1 MELESAYISFV
12 TSEHRRPASPAELG
26 FSGVLAGEAFPAG
39 WRKLEAAIL
48 RQRFDAALRLL
59 SSDAGAANYST
70 PETLLALFFTWF
82 EQMGDLQ
89 PFIQALQ
96 RVEPQPVLGEN
107 YLAEVKPA
115 FLDLMKGLVAEGVE
129 QGLIARR
136 WGATSFYPDL
146 FWAKAALLMRFWLYD
161 NSPGFER
168 TDAAI
173 EKTLRFLFDLI
184 QPNALDSGTDLF
196 RFLFRF

>member
-12 TSEHRRPASPAELG
+12 AAEQRRPASPAELG
-26 FSGVLAGEAFPAG
+26 FSSALAGEDFPAG

-48 RQRFDAALRLL
+48 RRRFDAALRLL
-59 SSDAGAANYST
+59 SSDARAASYNS

-82 EQMGDLQ
+82 EQMGDLH
-89 PFIQALQ
+89 PFMQTLH
-96 RVEPQPVLGEN
+96 RLDPQPVLGES

-129 QGLIARR
+129 NGAIARR

-161 NSPGFER
+161 DSPGFER

-173 EKTLRFLFDLI
+173 EKSLRFLFDLI